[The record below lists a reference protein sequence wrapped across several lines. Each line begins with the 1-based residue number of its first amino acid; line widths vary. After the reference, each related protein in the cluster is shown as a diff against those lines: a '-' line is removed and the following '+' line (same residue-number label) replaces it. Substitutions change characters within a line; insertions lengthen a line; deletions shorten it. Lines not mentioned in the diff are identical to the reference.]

1 MDKIKRNPYLLISS
15 IVTLLIGA
23 WFLCTDYTKII
34 NFIYFIVGGGLILTG
49 LYKVLLMDY
58 RKNKTY
64 VYDGFIDIVIGIL
77 IMFVHNFIVT
87 IFLGLIFVL
96 FPVIRIIKS
105 DRPKYTFKR
114 ELPLLIIGLVIAL
127 SGDLLAKIFIKFLG
141 VLLVLFSVYL
151 FVNIFT
157 EKIAIF
163 KFKTIKIKHFKH
175 NSNNDNIIDVDYE
188 ERDGNER

>member
-1 MDKIKRNPYLLISS
+1 MDKIKRKPHLLISS
-15 IVTLLIGA
+15 IITLVIGI
-23 WFLCTDYTKII
+23 WLLFTDYTRII

-64 VYDGFIDIVIGIL
+64 MYDGFIDIVIGIL

-96 FPVIRIIKS
+96 FPIIRIVKS
-105 DRPKYTFKR
+105 DEPMHTFKR

-141 VLLVLFSVYL
+141 ALFILLAVYL

-157 EKIAIF
+157 DKIAII
-163 KFKTIKIKHFKH
+163 KFKTIKVKYTKNNP
-175 NSNNDNIIDVDYE
+175 NSDNIIDVDYE
-188 ERDGNER
+188 EREHSER

>member
-1 MDKIKRNPYLLISS
+1 MDKIKRKPHLLISS
-15 IVTLLIGA
+15 IITLVIGI
-23 WFLCTDYTKII
+23 WLLFTDYTKII

-49 LYKVLLMDY
+49 LYKVLLMDF

-64 VYDGFIDIVIGIL
+64 MYDGFIDIVIGIL

-87 IFLGLIFVL
+87 IILGLIFVL
-96 FPVIRIIKS
+96 FPIIRIVKS
-105 DRPKYTFKR
+105 NEPMHTFKR

-141 VLLVLFSVYL
+141 VLFILLAIYL

-157 EKIAIF
+157 DKIAII
-163 KFKTIKIKHFKH
+163 KFKTIKVKYTKNNP
-175 NSNNDNIIDVDYE
+175 NSDNIIDVDYE
-188 ERDGNER
+188 EREHSER